1 MTGTRLMVRTLMVT
15 YQVDGVADGLICDFL
30 DLLRQLRALDV
41 FQELL
46 AQVADVARRHEKR
59 VELGELRVGRHPRQ
73 RRLQLGER
81 AAQHAHPVALA
92 LVRRVTRTIRS
103 RVHVTLS
110 SSPHCYADYV
120 RHMNITKPAVLC
132 RNVLLNFA

>member
-1 MTGTRLMVRTLMVT
+1 MVRTLVT
-15 YQVDGVADGLICDFL
+15 YQIDGVADGLICDFL

-46 AQVADVARRHEKR
+46 AQVADVARRHEER

-132 RNVLLNFA
+132 RNGRALEFCVKYN